1 MSKNRNPESAKDEAV
16 ALHYSGNGAPRVT
29 AKGEGELAQQIIA
42 IAKDN
47 NIPIQEDEHLVG
59 LLAQIELGDEIP
71 ELLYVAVA
79 EVLAFAYWLSGKVP
93 GEESS

>member
-1 MSKNRNPESAKDEAV
+1 MSNDRKPQSPEDEAV
-16 ALHYSGNGAPRVT
+16 ALHYSGKGAPRVT
-29 AKGEGELAQQIIA
+29 AKGKGELAEQIIA
-42 IAKDN
+42 LAKENDV
-47 NIPIQEDEHLVG
+47 PIQEDEHLVG